1 MHFISLVAVE
11 MPKIKE
17 NQAENQEVEKCL
29 EELREAYKQ
38 DSKNI
43 VLELQ
48 IERLSGLT
56 TEFARALDHSVCQI
70 MKPYDAGTEDPKYLE
85 FDDRTE
91 ELEDAYLTAKRTV
104 SDCRTA
110 RFWKRLPI
118 IFGIGSSFQTVKFF
132 SNMRDHS
139 II

>member
-17 NQAENQEVEKCL
+17 NPAENQEVKKCL

-56 TEFARALDHSVCQI
+56 IVC
-70 MKPYDAGTEDPKYLE
+70 
-85 FDDRTE
+85 
-91 ELEDAYLTAKRTV
+91 AK
-104 SDCRTA
+104 
-110 RFWKRLPI
+110 L
-118 IFGIGSSFQTVKFF
+118 
-132 SNMRDHS
+132 
-139 II
+139 

>member
-56 TEFARALDHSVCQI
+56 TEFARALDHSVPNYETI
-70 MKPYDAGTEDPKYLE
+70 
-85 FDDRTE
+85 
-91 ELEDAYLTAKRTV
+91 
-104 SDCRTA
+104 
-110 RFWKRLPI
+110 
-118 IFGIGSSFQTVKFF
+118 
-132 SNMRDHS
+132 
-139 II
+139 

>member
-91 ELEDAYLTAKRTV
+91 ELEDAYFNGLYPIAERHDFG
-104 SDCRTA
+104 SD
-110 RFWKRLPI
+110 FLL
-118 IFGIGSSFQTVKFF
+118 FLG
-132 SNMRDHS
+132 
-139 II
+139 

>member
-11 MPKIKE
+11 MPKITE
-17 NQAENQEVEKCL
+17 NQAKNQEVEKCL

-43 VLELQ
+43 ILELQ

-70 MKPYDAGTEDPKYLE
+70 MQPYDEGIEDLKYLE
-85 FDDRTE
+85 FNDPDGRTGRSCI
-91 ELEDAYLTAKRTV
+91 LTAKRTV
-104 SDCRTA
+104 SDCRMV
-110 RFWKRLPI
+110 RF
-118 IFGIGSSFQTVKFF
+118 
-132 SNMRDHS
+132 
-139 II
+139 

>member
-70 MKPYDAGTEDPKYLE
+70 ILKKVRLRKVCLSIRKKLTNRQTKTTFMIFYPAVNWKY
-85 FDDRTE
+85 
-91 ELEDAYLTAKRTV
+91 
-104 SDCRTA
+104 
-110 RFWKRLPI
+110 
-118 IFGIGSSFQTVKFF
+118 FQRAHSRCF
-132 SNMRDHS
+132 SL
-139 II
+139 

>member
-17 NQAENQEVEKCL
+17 NPAENQEVKKCL

-56 TEFARALDHSVCQI
+56 TSLPVLLTIVC
-70 MKPYDAGTEDPKYLE
+70 
-85 FDDRTE
+85 
-91 ELEDAYLTAKRTV
+91 AK
-104 SDCRTA
+104 
-110 RFWKRLPI
+110 L
-118 IFGIGSSFQTVKFF
+118 
-132 SNMRDHS
+132 
-139 II
+139 